1 MNVTG
6 AHTQAQDNKPSG
18 TPPPPGPFGCELW
31 SASSLKYA
39 DRFFSTD
46 SFGSNQDTPY
56 DPGPAPPPGPSLL
69 DDSESNMLDNFFTT
83 LNTGQLD
90 MGDTWFNALSQD
102 KGSNPFGLDWGEE
115 LPPTFEG
122 STTSLSQAP
131 GLPYNNGPKRTNSLM
146 GGMGP
151 DSDILAAAS
160 MLYSQGINTAPNF
173 GTPNYFTDG
182 SMPGIPTSQHQNIL
196 KQEGGNPHRL
206 LQPQHT
212 TSFTLEQ
219 PTPADPQTT
228 SNVRALRWGS
238 DAGFVDQGY
247 LRPPEMPNVEE
258 QTNTLLDH
266 VTVLLP
272 EDSTSATN
280 TRATSPARNP
290 ENANNPEWGGMG
302 DKKPSHLHQGSRDA
316 TQSNLPPRKRLK
328 AKSQPDENSDDIGTP
343 PRMKRPKSSGGK
355 QRRGSSDLLSRK
367 LNNKAARE
375 NLTEEQKRTNHILS
389 EQKRRN
395 LIKTGFDDLCSLVP
409 ELRGGGFSKSAV
421 LLQAADYLD
430 EVLKGNNE
438 LRQQLNQLRAGNGF
452 LIPR

>member
-6 AHTQAQDNKPSG
+6 AHTQAQDKKPSG
-18 TPPPPGPFGCELW
+18 SPPPPPGPFG
-31 SASSLKYA
+31 Y
-39 DRFFSTD
+39 
-46 SFGSNQDTPY
+46 SFGLNQDTPY

-102 KGSNPFGLDWGEE
+102 KGANPFSFDWADE

-122 STTSLSQAP
+122 SATSLPQAS

-160 MLYSQGINTAPNF
+160 MLYSRGINPAPNF
-173 GTPNYFTDG
+173 GTPNFFSDG
-182 SMPGIPTSQHQNIL
+182 AIPGIPTSHRHQNAL
-196 KQEGGNPHRL
+196 KQEQGNPNQRL
-206 LQPQHT
+206 LRPQHT
-212 TSFTLEQ
+212 TSFSLEQ
-219 PTPADPQTT
+219 PAPADPQTT
-228 SNVRALRWGS
+228 TNVRTLRWGS

-247 LRPPEMPNVEE
+247 LRPPEIPNVEE
-258 QTNTLLDH
+258 QTNNLLDH

-272 EDSTSATN
+272 DDSTSATN
-280 TRATSPARNP
+280 TRAPSPVRNP
-290 ENANNPEWGGMG
+290 PENGDNSEWSSMSDKNTSQFRQGG
-302 DKKPSHLHQGSRDA
+302 RDA
-316 TQSNLPPRKRLK
+316 TESNLPPRKRLK
-328 AKSQPDENSDDIGTP
+328 AKSQANENSDDTGTP
-343 PRMKRPKSSGGK
+343 PRMKRPKSSSGGK

-367 LNNKAARE
+367 PNNKAARE

-395 LIKTGFDDLCSLVP
+395 LIKTGFDELCSLVP

-430 EVLKGNNE
+430 EVLKGNDV
-438 LRQQLNQLRAGNGF
+438 LKQQLNQLKAMNGF

>member
-6 AHTQAQDNKPSG
+6 AQPQAREEPSG
-18 TPPPPGPFGCELW
+18 SPPLPGPFG
-31 SASSLKYA
+31 Y
-39 DRFFSTD
+39 
-46 SFGSNQDTPY
+46 SFGANQDTPY

-69 DDSESNMLDNFFTT
+69 DVSESNMLDNFFTT

-90 MGDTWFNALSQD
+90 MGDTWFNALSQE
-102 KGSNPFGLDWGEE
+102 KGTNPFGLDWADE

-122 STTSLSQAP
+122 SATSLSQAP
-131 GLPYNNGPKRTNSLM
+131 ALPYNSNNGPKRTNSLM

-160 MLYSQGINTAPNF
+160 MLYGNGIHTASNF
-173 GTPNYFTDG
+173 GTHNFFPD
-182 SMPGIPTSQHQNIL
+182 SAMHGIPPTSQHQHQHAL
-196 KQEGGNPHRL
+196 KQEEEDRPHQRL
-206 LQPQHT
+206 LRPQHT
-212 TSFTLEQ
+212 TSFNLEQ
-219 PTPADPQTT
+219 PTPADPRTT
-228 SNVRALRWGS
+228 TNVRTLRWGS

-258 QTNTLLDH
+258 QTNSLLDH

-272 EDSTSATN
+272 DDSTSATN

-290 ENANNPEWGGMG
+290 PENANDSGWGVTD
-302 DKKPSHLHQGSRDA
+302 DKNASHLRQGSRDK
-316 TQSNLPPRKRLK
+316 TESNLPPRKRLK
-328 AKSQPDENSDDIGTP
+328 AKSRPDENSDDTGTP
-343 PRMKRPKSSGGK
+343 PRMKRPKSSSGGK
-355 QRRGSSDLLSRK
+355 QRRGSNDLLSRK
-367 LNNKAARE
+367 LSSKAARE

-395 LIKTGFDDLCSLVP
+395 LIKTGFEDLCSLVP
-409 ELRGGGFSKSAV
+409 ELRGGGFSKSAM

-430 EVLKGNNE
+430 EVLQGNDV
-438 LRQQLNQLRAGNGF
+438 LRQQLNQLKAMNGF